1 MKKLSIIG
9 IMLVLAGCS
18 STPKSEQNESAIAV
32 EEPKEVVI
40 NEIPIQ
46 SEPDSLKGSTQAM
59 AKGEVG
65 QAHISINY
73 YSPAVR
79 GRIIWGGLVPFDK
92 VWSTGAHMATSLTT
106 DQSLVVGDVTLDAG
120 TYAIFTIP
128 SKEEWTFIINRNWEQ
143 HLADDY
149 DTKEDLVRIK
159 VKPII
164 KEINQERLR
173 YSISDLNESEGKII
187 IAWEKLEIP
196 ISIKLK

>member
-173 YSISDLNESEGKII
+173 YSITDLNESEGKII